1 MNNSEWCVIFA
12 INDKVQNFT
21 TCYNTNENAV
31 YEYCREEAD
40 KYSEES
46 GRSLFNTQILDPE
59 QKMVEM
65 YIGKDY
71 YCWVYFVYDSQTDFS
86 DLDRLYHS
94 KTDESVV
101 NSWD

>member
-21 TCYNTNENAV
+21 TCYNTTENAV

-40 KYSEES
+40 GYSEES

-65 YIGKDY
+65 YIGKTTTVGY
-71 YCWVYFVYDSQTDFS
+71 ILCMILKQILVI
-86 DLDRLYHS
+86 
-94 KTDESVV
+94 
-101 NSWD
+101 

>member
-31 YEYCREEAD
+31 YEYCREEAYM
-40 KYSEES
+40 YSEES
-46 GRSLFNTQILDPE
+46 GRSLFNTPILVPE
-59 QKMVEM
+59 QKMVGL

-71 YCWVYFVYDSQTDFS
+71 YCWLTLISEVLSNAYWERV
-86 DLDRLYHS
+86 
-94 KTDESVV
+94 
-101 NSWD
+101 